1 MRTELILGTLDP
13 KFDAYLDEHMAEHS
27 ENLDP
32 RLPNSIIVTQHAAS
46 FAELFNPLYLFGAS
60 RELLDDTEDR
70 FTPIKH
76 RHFIPYIPVVHD
88 GKFALYART
97 PKGTE
102 GQLHGKLSIG
112 FGGHIEMAECAYFGA
127 TVNVDRHEYKKD
139 SLDLPSTLVS
149 STLRELDE
157 EFGID
162 QHNIVGYSETLDHDT
177 YMERTYGTRLHTI
190 ITSRAVP
197 VDCRHL
203 ALVYVV
209 EVKDAD
215 VLEIEEQLNFL
226 GWFTREELNEKYF
239 DQLEMWSKALV
250 ACENLLNFPRL
261 LV

>member
-13 KFDAYLDEHMAEHS
+13 SFDELLDKHEGS
-27 ENLDP
+27 LDP
-32 RLPNSIIVTQHAAS
+32 RLPDSICITEHCAS
-46 FAELFNPLYLFGAS
+46 FAELFKPVYLFGAS
-60 RELLDDTEDR
+60 RELLDDTENR
-70 FTPIKH
+70 FNPIKH
-76 RHFIPYIPVVHD
+76 RHFIPYIPVVHA
-88 GKFALYART
+88 GKIALYART

-112 FGGHIEMAECAYFGA
+112 FGGHIEMAECAYFGS

-149 STLRELDE
+149 STLRELEE
-157 EFGID
+157 EFGIEPY
-162 QHNIVGYSETLDHDT
+162 NIVGYTETPDHDT
-177 YMERTYGTRLHTI
+177 FMQRTYGTRMHSV

-209 EVKDAD
+209 EVKDAG

-226 GWFTREELNEKYF
+226 GWFTLEELNEQYF

-250 ACENLLNFPRL
+250 ACKNLLDFPRL
-261 LV
+261 FV